1 MEPDL
6 LSPPGSNE
14 AMSLPPLAIA
24 VSENPAKAEGLG
36 LNKIQTLIT
45 LIPQMYRFQS
55 KVMHHTK
62 KQEDLKLNNKRQ
74 STDANTKM
82 LELL

>member
-62 KQEDLKLNNKRQ
+62 KQEDLKPNNKRQ